1 MTEKVENTAI
11 DHELN
16 DEVERL
22 LSVIAEKFDMEPWQI
37 NFVEGFDF
45 GCNERCFTFKDEELS
60 HLITLEEAREL
71 AKKKELESHFEDAER
86 YMSMHEANKVKMEDI
101 LWKEKP
107 KSPQE
112 CVDDAVYGLSDVKLM
127 TMSKQRIKMIED
139 AVIQEVLTEEVC
151 EDFINYLEKHFYPN
165 KRSEKQMGNEEM
177 WSLYEVIIVDKDDM
191 KVKTAGQDYIIAKSA
206 KMALGKAGY
215 FDLMEEKDYDES
227 KLEEKVVKIMDIKPA
242 DEDED

>member
-1 MTEKVENTAI
+1 MSR
-11 DHELN
+11 LN
-16 DEVERL
+16 G
-22 LSVIAEKFDMEPWQI
+22 SWSFYYS
-37 NFVEGFDF
+37 
-45 GCNERCFTFKDEELS
+45 EEQ
-60 HLITLEEAREL
+60 EE
-71 AKKKELESHFEDAER
+71 
-86 YMSMHEANKVKMEDI
+86 MEDI

-112 CVDDAVYGLSDVKLM
+112 CVDDAVYGLSDVKSM

-139 AVIQEVLTEEVC
+139 AVIQGVLTEEVC

-165 KRSEKQMGNEEM
+165 KRSEKQMGNEKIWSLYEVMGNEEM

-191 KVKTAGQDYIIAKSA
+191 EVKTAGQDYIIAKSA

-215 FDLMEEKDYDES
+215 FDLMEEKDYDKS

>member
-1 MTEKVENTAI
+1 MAQLSEQLKKQFE
-11 DHELN
+11 EL
-16 DEVERL
+16 
-22 LSVIAEKFDMEPWQI
+22 
-37 NFVEGFDF
+37 GFDPTK
-45 GCNERCFTFKDEELS
+45 RSDRLYLK
-60 HLITLEEAREL
+60 
-71 AKKKELESHFEDAER
+71 
-86 YMSMHEANKVKMEDI
+86 NKVYEGNIKKFINE
-101 LWKEKP
+101 
-107 KSPQE
+107 
-112 CVDDAVYGLSDVKLM
+112 AVK
-127 TMSKQRIKMIED
+127 IED
-139 AVIQEVLTEEVC
+139 RATPGVVIDFKLWEAQEDVLDLLTEEVC